1 MYQLEVGEMSCGHCV
16 ASVTKAVQAIDAAA
30 KVDVDLA
37 QRRVQVQSAAALDA
51 VSAAIEDAGYPVI
64 NKAAV

>member
-16 ASVTKAVQAIDAAA
+16 ASVTKAVQAVDAAA

-37 QRRVQVQSAAALDA
+37 QRQVTVQSTAALDA
-51 VSAAIEDAGYPVI
+51 VSAAIEEAGYPVI

>member
-16 ASVTKAVQAIDAAA
+16 ASVTKAVQSVDAAA

-37 QRRVQVQSAAALDA
+37 QRKVSVQSSAALEQI
-51 VSAAIEDAGYPVI
+51 SAAIDDAGYLVI
-64 NKAAV
+64 SKTAV

>member
-16 ASVTKAVQAIDAAA
+16 ATVTKAVRAIDASAS
-30 KVDVDLA
+30 VDVDLV
-37 QRRVQVQSAAALDA
+37 QRRVSVQS
-51 VSAAIEDAGYPVI
+51 SAPLEQVATAIEGAGYPVI

>member
-30 KVDVDLA
+30 KVDVDLV
-37 QRRVQVQSAAALDA
+37 QRQVKVQSVAALEA

-64 NKAAV
+64 NKASV